1 MHWIPL
7 SATLAPTEQVRKGGA
22 VGFDVTANLIGAAI
36 ALLLGAVMLCAAAL
50 SLSARFFRAVDRHPR
65 RALDHL
71 RAGKDT
77 WLFVEEGDALDDLEQ
92 FLLAAWVE
100 AKSRLVQEHHFGVPQ

>member
-1 MHWIPL
+1 M
-7 SATLAPTEQVRKGGA
+7 
-22 VGFDVTANLIGAAI
+22 GFDVTANLIGAAI
-36 ALLLGAVMLCAAAL
+36 AVLLGAVMLCAAAL

-77 WLFVEEGDALDDLEQ
+77 WLFVEEGDALDDFERLQGPYSLELPDGTAHTYFGRLEGMDGSMQ
-92 FLLAAWVE
+92 RFLKQLP
-100 AKSRLVQEHHFGVPQ
+100 KS